1 MSFDR
6 EAIYSALF
14 ALVSADPTYVTTSRR
29 LLHWNDV
36 ASNEQ
41 PALFMAQ
48 RNELCTP
55 VRGFPPV
62 WEFTGD
68 FYIYCRTDGGLAPG
82 PIINPLLDKIT
93 ALLGSDGKIDNVQT
107 LGGLVHYAR
116 IEGAIETD
124 EGTLG
129 DQTVAIVPFS
139 IKVS

>member
-6 EAIYSALF
+6 EAIYSAMF
-14 ALVSADPTYVTTSRR
+14 NLVASDPAYVTKSRR

-36 ASNEQ
+36 APTDQ
-41 PALFMAQ
+41 PAIFMAQ

-55 VRGFPPV
+55 VRGMPPV

-68 FYIYCRTDGGLAPG
+68 FYIYCRTDGGLPPG